1 VQVKRYAKGRRIEAE
16 QIRSLAG
23 ALLVNGYTSGV
34 FVTTSSFRKGA
45 KTTAK
50 QFTAIGYP
58 VELMDAERFLDA
70 LGIAQFNSFDLDQ
83 ERYAA
88 YVLSRGVHLG
98 SGRVQE
104 FVSGE
109 NLVARPVVARVMLT
123 ADLIDLYALEAPNQG
138 LEPTP

>member
-1 VQVKRYAKGRRIEAE
+1 
-16 QIRSLAG
+16 
-23 ALLVNGYTSGV
+23 V

-50 QFTAIGYP
+50 QLTAIGYP
-58 VELMDAERFLDA
+58 VELMDAERFLGA

-109 NLVARPVVARVMLT
+109 NLVASPVVARVMLT
-123 ADLIDLYALEAPNQG
+123 ADLIDLYALEAPNPYEASLCQETNEA
-138 LEPTP
+138 LERCFAIFSAFRVLA